1 MPSVRRS
8 YVRFVR
14 GAFWCCNRTPKSC
27 ARSFSRPF
35 GTLYSLL
42 FDSQKTQFCSIFEG
56 LEFPAYNP
64 NSPIGTVSKKDL
76 GRFHPGPG
84 EEGPASRTYIVLH
97 SSVYR
102 LQQQCT
108 TKRLARRPGSY
119 PNAHRQRVHIVII
132 HEDCMN
138 GGFKE
143 TCQRPPTQGRH
154 TSRVRPLI
162 PAPEDTWTHG
172 SFATL
177 VVWQS
182 RHIVII
188 HEDIMKIA

>member
-35 GTLYSLL
+35 GTLYSIL
-42 FDSQKTQFCSIFEG
+42 FDIQKTQFCSLFEG

-84 EEGPASRTYIVLH
+84 EEGPASRITHITRA
-97 SSVYR
+97 SFIR
-102 LQQQCT
+102 LQIAAT
-108 TKRLARRPGSY
+108 
-119 PNAHRQRVHIVII
+119 VH
-132 HEDCMN
+132 HEHN
-138 GGFKE
+138 GE
-143 TCQRPPTQGRH
+143 HCC
-154 TSRVRPLI
+154 
-162 PAPEDTWTHG
+162 
-172 SFATL
+172 
-177 VVWQS
+177 
-182 RHIVII
+182 
-188 HEDIMKIA
+188 